1 MNFRVPRGTVD
12 LMPGEVEKWQYIEG
26 KAREW
31 CRRYHF
37 SEVRTPLFEQTE
49 LFRRGVGE
57 TTDIVEKEM
66 YTFEDRGGRSLTLR
80 PEGTAGV
87 VRSFVEK
94 KVYGDPQ
101 PTKWY
106 YIGPMYRYERP
117 QAGRQR
123 QFHQFGVE
131 VFGTEDPLLD
141 AEVIDLGFQFYRSLG
156 LGGVQVELNSVG
168 CHRCRPLYREKLVAF
183 LTPHREELCKDC
195 QSRLERNPMR
205 ILDCKNETCR
215 AVTEEAPR
223 MVDHLCDDCAAHF
236 AAVKKGLDTLQVP
249 FVLNTR
255 LVRGLDY
262 YTQTAFEYIV
272 DGVSGSLGG
281 GGRYHGLVQEVG
293 GPDMAGI
300 GFGIGLER
308 VLLALDQQGVE
319 LPLSTELD
327 CFLVTVGDEARQR
340 SLSWLQALRQA
351 GCSAERDTLGRK
363 MKGQLKAADR
373 MNARLVAIVGDEEL
387 QQNQVVVK
395 ELATGAQETIQLEKL
410 VDYVRDKRI
419 RT

>member
-12 LMPGEVEKWQYIEG
+12 LMPGEVEKWQYIEE

-131 VFGTEDPLLD
+131 VFGTEDPLTD

-156 LGGVQVELNSVG
+156 LDGVQVELNSVG
-168 CHRCRPLYREKLVAF
+168 CHRCRPLFREKLVAY
-183 LTPHREELCKDC
+183 LTPRREELCKDC
-195 QSRLERNPMR
+195 QSRMERNPMR
-205 ILDCKNETCR
+205 ILDCKNETCQ
-215 AVTEEAPR
+215 AITAEAPR
-223 MVDHLCDDCAAHF
+223 MVDHLCDDCESHF
-236 AAVKKGLDTLQVP
+236 AAVKKGLDELQVP

-272 DGVSGSLGG
+272 EGVSGSLGG
-281 GGRYHGLVQEVG
+281 GGRYNGLVQDVG
-293 GPDMAGI
+293 GPDMPGI

-308 VLLALDQQGVE
+308 VLLALELQEVE
-319 LPLSTELD
+319 LPLSIEVD
-327 CFLVTVGDEARQR
+327 CFLATIGEEAQQR
-340 SLSWLQALRQA
+340 SLSLLQALRQA
-351 GCSAERDTLGRK
+351 GCSVERDALGRK

-373 MNARLVAIVGDEEL
+373 MNARLVAILGDEEL
-387 QQNQVVVK
+387 QNNQVVVK
-395 ELATGAQETIQLEKL
+395 ELATGVQETIQLDKL
-410 VDYVRDKRI
+410 VEYVRDKRMHG
-419 RT
+419 